1 MIEFLLSSIAKEEY
15 IVFSSELELQ
25 TIFHN
30 QLQKNAASNEKIVD
44 EFNARFGNVDIVKVT
59 NNSTY
64 MLKKEQAILLS
75 EFRYARVVSLLHK
88 KAIRTIEYIIKTS
101 GYDKNTVKY
110 ILNKL
115 VSVGIVNEISINR
128 YLINDQFSFPFLEFT
143 SYEAKLHDWKKAITQ
158 ANNNKNFSAYSYV
171 VFPDQTAKKLLNS
184 KKDYFKY
191 NNIGLIGVTEE
202 YFTIY
207 IDVKKKVVP
216 LRKNATLIAS
226 IAKFMLLDT
235 QKAQLII

>member
-1 MIEFLLSSIAKEEY
+1 M
-15 IVFSSELELQ
+15 FSSELELQ

-101 GYDKNTVKY
+101 GYDKNTVK
-110 ILNKL
+110 
-115 VSVGIVNEISINR
+115 
-128 YLINDQFSFPFLEFT
+128 
-143 SYEAKLHDWKKAITQ
+143 
-158 ANNNKNFSAYSYV
+158 
-171 VFPDQTAKKLLNS
+171 
-184 KKDYFKY
+184 
-191 NNIGLIGVTEE
+191 
-202 YFTIY
+202 
-207 IDVKKKVVP
+207 
-216 LRKNATLIAS
+216 
-226 IAKFMLLDT
+226 
-235 QKAQLII
+235 